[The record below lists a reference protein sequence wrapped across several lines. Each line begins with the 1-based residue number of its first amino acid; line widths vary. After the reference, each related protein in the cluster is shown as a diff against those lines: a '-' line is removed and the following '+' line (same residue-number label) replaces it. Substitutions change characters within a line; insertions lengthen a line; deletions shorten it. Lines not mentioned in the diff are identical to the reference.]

1 MKRLGC
7 IQMPSFYDWEKTL
20 SYDADVTMV
29 VGARGVGKT
38 FGLRK
43 QFIRDWKKDESRF
56 VEVVRYKNELSG
68 VSDGYFGRLEELA
81 ENENYIFKT
90 DTRYAYIANKPKGFD
105 DEERKPKI
113 DWHIIG
119 YFIAMTDAQKHKKK
133 TFKKVR
139 RIVLDEAIIDRA
151 DRYHNYLPNEFATL
165 ADIVDTVSRE
175 RADVE
180 SVRPRIYLLG
190 NACDFG
196 NPYFGHYGVTS
207 DLKFGYRWYAGKTFL
222 LHYVDADEYA
232 SEKLKGTV
240 AGRMLA
246 GSDAG
251 KVSAMNQFM
260 GLSSDFVEKKP
271 KNAKFMFAIRF
282 NGDYFGVW
290 VDYMNGFYYV
300 SEKVPND
307 ARSIYYFS
315 NEDAHVNYIAA
326 RRTSRLFQS
335 FAEVYYMGCIRYESI
350 ELKRRFYDVLRC
362 FGIR

>member
-1 MKRLGC
+1 MAEY
-7 IQMPSFYDWEKTL
+7 YDWERTL

-29 VGARGVGKT
+29 VGARGLGKT
-38 FGLRK
+38 FGLRR
-43 QFIRDWKKDESRF
+43 QFIRDYKKDGSRF

-68 VSDGYFGRLEELA
+68 VSDGYFGRLEELD
-81 ENENYIFKT
+81 ENQSYLFRT
-90 DTRYAYIANKPKGFD
+90 DTRYAYIAEKPED
-105 DEERKPKI
+105 YDEADKKI
-113 DWHIIG
+113 KLNWHIIG

-133 TFKKVR
+133 TFKNVR
-139 RIVLDEAIIDRA
+139 RIVLDEAIIERA

-175 RADVE
+175 RADTKGI
-180 SVRPRIYLLG
+180 RPRVYLLG

-196 NPYFGHYGVTS
+196 NPYFGNYGVTS
-207 DLKFGYRWYAGKTFL
+207 DLTFGYRWFAGKTFL

-232 SEKLKGTV
+232 SEKLRGTV

-251 KVSAMNQFM
+251 KVSALNQFT
-260 GLSSDFVEKKP
+260 GLSSDFVERKP
-271 KNAKFMFAIRF
+271 KHARFLFAIRF

-300 SEKVPND
+300 TEKYPKD
-307 ARSIYYFS
+307 AKAIYYFS
-315 NEDAHVNYIAA
+315 NEDAKVNYIAA
-326 RRTSRLFQS
+326 RKTSRLFQT
-335 FAEVYYMGCIRYESI
+335 FAEVYYMGCLRYESVDV
-350 ELKRRFYDVLRC
+350 KRRFYDVLRC

>member
-1 MKRLGC
+1 MADY
-7 IQMPSFYDWEKTL
+7 YDWERTL

-29 VGARGVGKT
+29 VGARGLGKT

-43 QFIRDWKKDESRF
+43 QFIRDYKKDGSRF

-68 VSDGYFGRLEELA
+68 VSDGYFGRLEELD
-81 ENENYIFKT
+81 ENSDYVFKT
-90 DTRYAYIANKPKGFD
+90 DTRYAYIGKRPQQD
-105 DEERKPKI
+105 DNESIGKKQKVE
-113 DWHIIG
+113 WHIIG

-139 RIVLDEAIIDRA
+139 RIVLDEAIIERA
-151 DRYHNYLPNEFATL
+151 DRFHNYLPNEFATL

-175 RADVE
+175 RADTKGI
-180 SVRPRIYLLG
+180 RPRVYLLG

-196 NPYFGHYGVTS
+196 NPYFGNYGVTS
-207 DLKFGYRWYAGKTFL
+207 DLTFGYRWFAGKTFL

-232 SEKLKGTV
+232 NEKLHGTV

-251 KVSAMNQFM
+251 KVSAMNQFT
-260 GLSSDFVEKKP
+260 GLSSDFVERKP
-271 KNAKFMFAIRF
+271 KHARFLFAIRF

-290 VDYMNGFYYV
+290 VDYMNGYYYV
-300 SEKVPND
+300 TEKYPKD
-307 ARSIYYFS
+307 AKAIYYFS
-315 NEDAHVNYIAA
+315 NEDAKVNYIAA
-326 RRTSRLFQS
+326 RKTSRLFQT
-335 FAEVYYMGCIRYESI
+335 FAEVYYMGCLRYESVDV
-350 ELKRRFYDVLRC
+350 KRRFYDVLRC

>member
-1 MKRLGC
+1 MAKY
-7 IQMPSFYDWEKTL
+7 YDWEKTL

-29 VGARGVGKT
+29 VGARGLGKT

-43 QFIRDWKKDESRF
+43 QFIRDYKKDGSRF

-68 VSDGYFGRLEELA
+68 VSDGYFGRLEELE
-81 ENENYIFKT
+81 ENERYIFKT
-90 DTRYAYIANKPKGFD
+90 DTRYAYIAEKPSEDTEKKPKVS
-105 DEERKPKI
+105 
-113 DWHIIG
+113 WHIIG

-133 TFKKVR
+133 TFNKVR
-139 RIVLDEAIIDRA
+139 RIVLDEAVIERA
-151 DRYHNYLPNEFATL
+151 DRFHNYLPNEFATL

-175 RADVE
+175 RADTKGI
-180 SVRPRIYLLG
+180 RPRVYLLG

-196 NPYFGHYGVTS
+196 NPYFGNYGVTS
-207 DLKFGYRWYAGKTFL
+207 DLTFGYRWFAGKTFL

-232 SEKLKGTV
+232 SEKLRGTV

-251 KVSAMNQFM
+251 KVSAMNQFT

-271 KNAKFMFAIRF
+271 KHARFLFAIRF

-300 SEKVPND
+300 TEKYPKD
-307 ARSIYYFS
+307 AKAIYYFS
-315 NEDAHVNYIAA
+315 NEDAKVNYIAA
-326 RRTSRLFQS
+326 RKTSRLFQT
-335 FAEVYYMGCIRYESI
+335 FAEVYYMGCLRYESVDI
-350 ELKRRFYDVLRC
+350 KRRFYDVLKC

>member
-1 MKRLGC
+1 
-7 IQMPSFYDWEKTL
+7 MPKYYDWEKTL

-29 VGARGVGKT
+29 VGARGLGKT

-43 QFIRDWKKDESRF
+43 QFIRDYKKDNSRF
-56 VEVVRYKNELSG
+56 VEVVRYKNELGG
-68 VSDGYFGRLEELA
+68 VSEGYFDRLEELK
-81 ENENYIFKT
+81 ENERFVFKT
-90 DTRYAYIANKPKGFD
+90 DTRYAYIGERPQQD
-105 DEERKPKI
+105 DKENVDKKQKI

-139 RIVLDEAIIDRA
+139 RIVLDEAIIERSDRF
-151 DRYHNYLPNEFATL
+151 HNYLPNEFATL

-175 RADVE
+175 RADTD
-180 SVRPRIYLLG
+180 SIRPRVYLLG

-196 NPYFGHYGVTS
+196 NPYFGNYGVTS
-207 DLKFGYRWYAGKTFL
+207 DLKFGYRWFAGKTFL

-232 SEKLKGTV
+232 REKLRGTV

-251 KVSAMNQFM
+251 KVSAMNQFT
-260 GLSSDFVEKKP
+260 GLSNDFVEKKP
-271 KNAKFMFAIRF
+271 KHARFLFAIRF

-300 SEKVPND
+300 TEKYPKD
-307 ARSIYYFS
+307 AKAIYYFS
-315 NEDAHVNYIAA
+315 NEDAKVNYIAA
-326 RRTSRLFQS
+326 RKTSRLFQT
-335 FAEVYYMGCIRYESI
+335 FAEVYYMGCLRYENVDI
-350 ELKRRFYDVLRC
+350 KRRFYDVLRC

>member
-1 MKRLGC
+1 MADY
-7 IQMPSFYDWEKTL
+7 YDWERTL

-29 VGARGVGKT
+29 VGARGLGKT

-43 QFIRDWKKDESRF
+43 QFIRDYKKDGSRF

-68 VSDGYFGRLEELA
+68 VSDGYFGRLEELD
-81 ENENYIFKT
+81 ENSDYVFKT
-90 DTRYAYIANKPKGFD
+90 DTRYAYIGKRPKQD
-105 DEERKPKI
+105 DNESTVKKQKVE
-113 DWHIIG
+113 WHIIG

-139 RIVLDEAIIDRA
+139 RIVLDEAIIERA
-151 DRYHNYLPNEFATL
+151 DRFHNYLPNEFATL

-175 RADVE
+175 RADTKG
-180 SVRPRIYLLG
+180 VRPRVYLLG

-196 NPYFGHYGVTS
+196 NPYFGNYGVTS
-207 DLKFGYRWYAGKTFL
+207 DLTFGYRWFAGKTFL

-232 SEKLKGTV
+232 NEKLHGTV

-251 KVSAMNQFM
+251 KVSAMNQFT
-260 GLSSDFVEKKP
+260 GLSSDFVERKP
-271 KNAKFMFAIRF
+271 KHARFLFAIRF

-290 VDYMNGFYYV
+290 VDYMNGYYYV
-300 SEKVPND
+300 TEKYPKD
-307 ARSIYYFS
+307 AKAIYYFS
-315 NEDAHVNYIAA
+315 NEDAKVNYIAA
-326 RRTSRLFQS
+326 RKTSRLFQT
-335 FAEVYYMGCIRYESI
+335 FAEVYYMGCLRYESVDV
-350 ELKRRFYDVLRC
+350 KRRFYDVLRC

>member
-1 MKRLGC
+1 MSKY
-7 IQMPSFYDWEKTL
+7 YDWEKTL

-29 VGARGVGKT
+29 VGARGLGKT

-43 QFIRDWKKDESRF
+43 QFIRDYKKDGSRF

-68 VSDGYFGRLEELA
+68 VSDGYFGRLEELE
-81 ENENYIFKT
+81 ENERYLFKT
-90 DTRYAYIANKPKGFD
+90 DTRYAYIAEKPS
-105 DEERKPKI
+105 EEDTEKKSKVS
-113 DWHIIG
+113 WHIIG

-133 TFKKVR
+133 TFNKVR
-139 RIVLDEAIIDRA
+139 RIVLDEAVIERA
-151 DRYHNYLPNEFATL
+151 DRFHNYLPNEFATL

-175 RADVE
+175 RADTKGI
-180 SVRPRIYLLG
+180 RPRVYLLG

-196 NPYFGHYGVTS
+196 NPYFGNYGVTS
-207 DLKFGYRWYAGKTFL
+207 DLTFGYRWFAGKTFL

-232 SEKLKGTV
+232 SEKLRGTV

-251 KVSAMNQFM
+251 KVSAMNQFT

-271 KNAKFMFAIRF
+271 KHARFLFAIRF

-290 VDYMNGFYYV
+290 VDYMNGYYYV
-300 SEKVPND
+300 TDKYPKD
-307 ARSIYYFS
+307 AKAVYYFS
-315 NEDAHVNYIAA
+315 NEDAKVNYIAA
-326 RRTSRLFQS
+326 RKTSRLFQT
-335 FAEVYYMGCIRYESI
+335 FAEVYYMGCLRYESVDV
-350 ELKRRFYDVLRC
+350 KRRFYDVLRC